1 MKFNG
6 GDIVKWQQ
14 GDYEFAIRQFNPFLA
29 MRILGSLQKLIIP
42 ALGGAVSGVEKD
54 KSSEELIAAVGGAL
68 KNLTETMDG
77 ETLEKAIRL
86 LLDKEYLSYKDGE
99 MQNFMPADA
108 DKIAAIFWG
117 RPFDMVALCIK
128 VFRVNYLDFTKSC
141 SVPTGV
147 RNLVDEITAA
157 VQEN

>member
-6 GDIVKWQQ
+6 GDVVKWKQ

-42 ALGGAVSGVEKD
+42 ALGGAVNGVD
-54 KSSEELIAAVGGAL
+54 KGKNNEELIAAVGGAL
-68 KNLTETMDG
+68 KNLAETMDG

-86 LLDKEYLSYKDGE
+86 LLDKEYLSYKDDE
-99 MQNFMPADA
+99 MQSFMPANA
-108 DKIAAIFWG
+108 DKIEAIFWG
-117 RPFDMVALCIK
+117 RPFDMVALCLKIFK
-128 VFRVNYLDFTKSC
+128 VNYLDFTKSC

-147 RNLVDEITAA
+147 RDLVDGIAA
-157 VQEN
+157 AMQEN